1 MQSRKE
7 PDLTHLITD
16 QDTTEHTT
24 TPTEE
29 RNDDNLRKTMPTLQR
44 RFALRYQAGRTVT
57 QMFAVHKNGKPE
69 ASTRDV
75 SSNGAISSITEPE
88 L

>member
-1 MQSRKE
+1 MQGRNE
-7 PDLTHLITD
+7 PSAPHLIAD
-16 QDTTEHTT
+16 QDTTEHIRTL
-24 TPTEE
+24 TEE

-44 RFALRYQAGRTVT
+44 RLALRCQAGRSVP
-57 QMFAVHKNGKPE
+57 QMFAVHKNGEPA

-75 SSNGAISSITEPE
+75 SSNGALSSITEPE

>member
-1 MQSRKE
+1 MQSLEK
-7 PDLTHLITD
+7 PDITYLITD

-24 TPTEE
+24 TYTEE

-44 RFALRYQAGRTVT
+44 RLALRYQAGRAVP
-57 QMFAVHKNGKPE
+57 QMSAVHKNGKPA

-75 SSNGAISSITEPE
+75 SSNGAISSITKPD

>member
-29 RNDDNLRKTMPTLQR
+29 RNDDNLRKTMPTL
-44 RFALRYQAGRTVT
+44 
-57 QMFAVHKNGKPE
+57 
-69 ASTRDV
+69 
-75 SSNGAISSITEPE
+75 
-88 L
+88 